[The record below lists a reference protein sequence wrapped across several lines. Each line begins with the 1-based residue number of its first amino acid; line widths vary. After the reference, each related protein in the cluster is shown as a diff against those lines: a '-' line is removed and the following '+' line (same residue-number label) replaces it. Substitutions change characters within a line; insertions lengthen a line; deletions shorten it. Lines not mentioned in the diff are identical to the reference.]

1 MDYEKNCPIG
11 ISNSKEIEKLQDK
24 FAMVIEN
31 IEKNISNLGNTM
43 EKKFNELNKK
53 IDDIDEKIETYNK
66 TIPQK
71 VNEIVEN
78 KLKIGVF
85 NVVKW
90 ISITAGGVIVVSI
103 VTRALTGM

>member
-1 MDYEKNCPIG
+1 MDYDKNCPLG
-11 ISNSKEIEKLQDK
+11 IANSKEIEKLQDK

-53 IDDIDEKIETYNK
+53 IDDIDEKIENYNK
-66 TIPQK
+66 SIPQK
-71 VNEIVEN
+71 VDEIVEN

-90 ISITAGGVIVVSI
+90 LSITAGGVIVVSI
-103 VTRALTGM
+103 VTKALTGM